1 MTAIR
6 TWTTTLVMVALCACA
21 CSADRTADGPPVD
34 VDANVSSKTVLALGG
49 RASAGDG
56 LGDRLRDAWPY
67 RVFDAL
73 PRPTV
78 FVNGAR
84 DDATVARALADQAP
98 LARELRPD
106 IVEVWLGEEDI
117 GARTPIR
124 AFTSE
129 FARLLTELRAAGARR
144 ILVADLPAAYG
155 ERTARYNSAIHQVVR
170 DAGAE
175 IVALA
180 RARIDLGSPRG
191 DRLPDAASQRVIA
204 DAFAAAIKSRP

>member
-1 MTAIR
+1 MSTLR
-6 TWTTTLVMVALCACA
+6 TWSSTLVIVALSACA
-21 CSADRTADGPPVD
+21 CSADRAANGPPVD
-34 VDANVSSKTVLALGG
+34 VDANVPAKTVLALGG
-49 RASAGDG
+49 RESAGDG

-73 PRPTV
+73 PRTTV

-84 DDATVARALADQAP
+84 DDATVAHARTEQVP

-106 IVEVWLGEEDI
+106 IVEVWLGADDVA
-117 GARTPIR
+117 ARTPIR
-124 AFTSE
+124 AFTSD
-129 FARLLTELRAAGARR
+129 FARLLGELRAAGARR

-155 ERTARYNSAIHQVVR
+155 ERAARYNNAIHRLVR

-175 IVALA
+175 LVALA
-180 RARIDLGSPRG
+180 RARID
-191 DRLPDAASQRVIA
+191 QRVIA

>member
-1 MTAIR
+1 MSTVR
-6 TWTTTLVMVALCACA
+6 TWSTTLVMVALSACA
-21 CSADRTADGPPVD
+21 CSADRAANGPPVD
-34 VDANVSSKTVLALGG
+34 VDANVPSKTVLALGS
-49 RASAGDG
+49 RESAGDG

-84 DDATVARALADQAP
+84 DDATVAHALAEQVP

-106 IVEVWLGEEDI
+106 IVEVWLGADDVA
-117 GARTPIR
+117 ARTPIR
-124 AFTSE
+124 AFTSD
-129 FARLLTELRAAGARR
+129 FARLLGELRAAGARR
-144 ILVADLPAAYG
+144 ILVGDLPAAYG
-155 ERTARYNSAIHQVVR
+155 ERTARYNKAIHRLVR
-170 DAGAE
+170 DAGVE
-175 IVALA
+175 LVALA

-191 DRLPDAASQRVIA
+191 DGLPGAPSQRVIA